1 MVGVTQVLPCVP
13 DVLAVL
19 PNRFKVSLECWKGI
33 NRLIFRRIQLL
44 RG

>member
-19 PNRFKVSLECWKGI
+19 PNRFKVSLECWNAGMLERDKSAD
-33 NRLIFRRIQLL
+33 L
-44 RG
+44 